1 MFNNVNF
8 LLLEGENKFIDIC
21 QNSAIAEWV
30 RSCPMYKYIN
40 EIILGALVAL
50 LLSASFSATGTL
62 GLLTIVF
69 ILLVLL
75 KTLTNKGERI
85 EFSIL
90 DCLVLI
96 YFLLAFVSLMGST
109 LFLASFKG
117 FLKMFLYITFYFSFV
132 QWLKGNK
139 DKIKWIFLAIAGVVV
154 FEAVVAILQNV
165 SGVQAIAG
173 WQDMSKI
180 NPEDVIARAYGT
192 LKPYNPNLL
201 AGYLAAGM
209 IPVSYFLA
217 ISFLKKNVNLIV
229 LTGAA
234 LALCVLAIFYTGCR
248 GAYIALF
255 AYILVVLCGIC
266 YYIQNYLGGFSALRK
281 RYKNLIL
288 ASCAAVFAFVFLN
301 PAIYKRIFSIFAFRA
316 DSSISFRMNVYNS
329 SFDMFLGNPL
339 IGVGLGNQNFREV
352 YGLYMMTGYDA
363 LSAYN
368 IFLETACEMG
378 IFGLLAF
385 CAIFALVFYGAF
397 KYIKT
402 KVSFENKILV
412 LLSALGLLLLLSHG
426 LIDTVF
432 YRPQIHILF
441 WVYVAVV
448 NVYAFMHAEEK

>member
-8 LLLEGENKFIDIC
+8 LLLESKNKFIDMC
-21 QNSAIAEWV
+21 QNSAFAEKLRTCPLYNYLDKAIFCLLIALLT
-30 RSCPMYKYIN
+30 SAGFLGTGA
-40 EIILGALVAL
+40 LGAFVL
-50 LLSASFSATGTL
+50 L
-62 GLLTIVF
+62 F
-69 ILLVLL
+69 ILLMFVRVLL
-75 KTLTNKGERI
+75 NKGEKI
-85 EFSIL
+85 EFSVL
-90 DCLVLI
+90 DSVVLI

-109 LFLASFKG
+109 LFAASFKG
-117 FLKMFLYITFYFSFV
+117 FLKMLLYIAFYFSFV

-139 DKIKWIFLAIAGVVV
+139 DKIKWILLSVAGVVA
-154 FEAVVAILQNV
+154 FEAVVAILQNM
-165 SGVQAIAG
+165 SGIQAISG
-173 WQDMSKI
+173 WQDVSNI

-201 AGYLAAGM
+201 AGYLVAG
-209 IPVSYFLA
+209 IVPVTYFLSMA
-217 ISFLKKNVNLIV
+217 LLKKNVNLIV
-229 LTGAA
+229 ASGIA
-234 LALCVLAIFYTGCR
+234 LALCTLSIFYTGCR

-255 AYILVVLCGIC
+255 AFIAVALYGI
-266 YYIQNYLGGFSALRK
+266 YYYVQNYKGGFSALKK

-288 ASCAAVFAFVFLN
+288 ASCTAIFAFIFLN

-339 IGVGLGNQNFREV
+339 IGVGLGNQNFRET

-378 IFGLLAF
+378 VFGLLAF
-385 CAIFALVFYGAF
+385 CAIFGLVFYGAF
-397 KYIKT
+397 KYSKAEVT
-402 KVSFENKILV
+402 RENKILV
-412 LLSALGLLLLLSHG
+412 LLSALGLLLLASHG

-432 YRPQIHILF
+432 YRPQVHILF

-448 NVYAFMHAEEK
+448 NTFAFLKFENK